1 MVMPLWSLIL
11 LAALADA
18 PAVEVETLKGDRH
31 SGQLEELTDSRIRL
45 QAPTAAVEVPLA
57 DVLSVRFPAA
67 MPPDP
72 ASGIRVA
79 LVDGSRVT
87 CSDFSVHNGQATLVT
102 MQCGKLT
109 VPVSRVAQ
117 VRFGISTGKLD
128 ESWNSLLNRE
138 ARTDLLVIRKDES
151 LDHLDGVAG
160 DVGEKIS
167 FLLDGDEVPIAREKV
182 YGIIFRRKA
191 GAVPKA
197 AIQLDLTGGDQLQIA
212 EVTGNATGFKV
223 RLAAGI
229 DAALA
234 ATDITTLDFS
244 GGKVRYLSQLEPREV
259 KYVPYFDLVSEYR
272 RDRSLDG
279 KPLSLGGKT
288 YARGLAIH
296 SKTTLRYRIAGEFT
310 RLKAVMGIDDSVC
323 RQYGV
328 RVVISGDGKALFEG
342 DVRGT
347 DAPRPLDLDVAGVRD
362 LEILV
367 DFGGDLD
374 SCDHLDLADAK
385 LLK

>member
-1 MVMPLWSLIL
+1 MPLWSLVL
-11 LAALADA
+11 LAVLADS
-18 PAVEVETLKGDRH
+18 PAAEVETLKGDRQT
-31 SGQLEELTDSRIRL
+31 GQLEELTESRLRL
-45 QAPTAAVEVPLA
+45 QTSTAAVDFPLA

-72 ASGIRVA
+72 SSGTRVA
-79 LVDGSRVT
+79 LVDGTRLA
-87 CSDFSVHNGQATLVT
+87 CSEFSVQNSQAKLVT
-102 MQCGKLT
+102 MQCGTLT
-109 VPVSRVAQ
+109 VPIARVAQ
-117 VRFGISTGKLD
+117 VRFGISTAKLD
-128 ESWNSLLNRE
+128 EGWNALLNRDSK
-138 ARTDLLVIRKDES
+138 TDLLVIRKEDI

-160 DVGEKIS
+160 DVGEKIG
-167 FLLDGDEVPIAREKV
+167 FLLDGDEVPVAREKV

-191 GAVPKA
+191 GALPKA
-197 AIQLDLTGGDQLQIA
+197 TCQLDLTGGDQLQA
-212 EVTGNATGFKV
+212 VQVTGNAAGFRA
-223 RLAAGI
+223 RLAAGV
-229 DAALA
+229 DATLA
-234 ATDITTLDFS
+234 TTDITSLDFS
-244 GGKVRYLSQLEPREV
+244 AGKIRYLSQLEPRDV

-279 KPLSLGGKT
+279 KALSLGGKT

-296 SKTTLRYRIAGEFT
+296 SKTTLRYRIAGEYT

-323 RQYGV
+323 RQYAV
-328 RVVISGDGKALFEG
+328 RVTISGDGKALFEG

-347 DAPRPLDLDVAGVRD
+347 DAPRPLDLDVTGVRD